1 MQNEFEMSMMGELT
15 FFLGLQVK
23 QNKDG
28 IFINQTKYIKDML
41 KKFEIPE
48 VKEMPTPMSPAT
60 KLDKDEKGKDVCHNG
75 FPLDLELE
83 NTNNG
88 VATNLFFL
96 FWCDWSPIKG
106 LWSLKT
112 KFGFGSTITC
122 REGIS
127 TPTTPEKSV
136 PSN

>member
-1 MQNEFEMSMMGELT
+1 MQHELIKIKYQLKP
-15 FFLGLQVK
+15 FFHYFQK
-23 QNKDG
+23 QHL
-28 IFINQTKYIKDML
+28 INRPDSL
-41 KKFEIPE
+41 K
-48 VKEMPTPMSPAT
+48 SPV
-60 KLDKDEKGKDVCHNG
+60 ESPSCHNG

-83 NTNNG
+83 KTNNG
-88 VATNLFFL
+88 VATNLFL

-112 KFGFGSTITC
+112 KIRFGSTITC